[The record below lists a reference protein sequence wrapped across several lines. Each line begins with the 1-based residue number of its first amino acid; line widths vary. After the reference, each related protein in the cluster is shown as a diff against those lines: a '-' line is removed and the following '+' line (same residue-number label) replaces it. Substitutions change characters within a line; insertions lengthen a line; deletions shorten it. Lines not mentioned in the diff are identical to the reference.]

1 MTGFDHDVAIVGSG
15 PAGIAAATAL
25 SNAGIQDIVVYER
38 EGEIGGVPRHTHH
51 PSFGLLVFKRPLTGP
66 GFIRALVRRC
76 PAVRFKT
83 NATITAIRAGGALD
97 IAPAA
102 GLHTIRARHIILA
115 TGTRETPLHARLVS
129 GLRPQG
135 VTTTGALQKF
145 VYLENMRQFRRPV
158 IVGTELV
165 SFSALWTLRHAGLK
179 PVAMIEANARITAYA
194 PAVLFARI
202 MRVPIL
208 YNTRI
213 TDIGGIDVLEQISVE
228 RPGSRPENIP
238 CDGLIFSGGFVG
250 ENTVA
255 CASHLELNLKTRIPL
270 TDQNRVT
277 SDPDVSAIGNAI
289 HPADMGDQ
297 CYLEGLRAGTHVAA
311 ILGTPKAGKIA
322 PPEVWVK
329 IRHGDGVKM
338 TTPSFVRARASG
350 DTVFDLAFHT
360 TSEFRGIVRV
370 SQGSNVLFEKN
381 RHYLP
386 ARRITLRGLRLK
398 NVAGETF
405 QPIDVALIQMG

>member
-25 SNAGIQDIVVYER
+25 SRAGIRDIVVYER

-76 PAVRFKT
+76 PAVRFET
-83 NATITAIRAGGALD
+83 NAAITAIRAGGALD
-97 IAPAA
+97 IATPD
-102 GLHTIRARHIILA
+102 GLRTIRARHIILA
-115 TGTRETPLHARLVS
+115 TGARETPRHARLVS

-135 VTTTGALQKF
+135 VTTTGAVQQF
-145 VYLENMRQFRRPV
+145 VYLENMRPFRRPI

-194 PAVLFARI
+194 PAVLFARF
-202 MRVPIL
+202 MGVPIR
-208 YNTRI
+208 YNTKI
-213 TDIGGIDVLEQISVE
+213 TDIAGIETLEHISVE
-228 RPGSRPENIP
+228 RPGSGPEKLA
-238 CDGLIFSGGFVG
+238 CDGLIFSGCFVG

-255 CASHLELNLKTRIPL
+255 GASHLRLGAENRIPL
-270 TDQNRVT
+270 VDQNRVT
-277 SDPDVSAIGNAI
+277 SDPVVSAIGNAI

-297 CYLEGLRAGTHVAA
+297 CYLEGLKAGAHVAA
-311 ILGTPKAGKIA
+311 ILGTPRAVKSA
-322 PPEVWVK
+322 PPAVLVN
-329 IRHGDGVKM
+329 IRHGDAVKM
-338 TTPSFVRARASG
+338 TTPSFLRTRVTG

-370 SQGSNVLFEKN
+370 SHGNDVLYEKS

-386 ARRITLRGLRLK
+386 ARRITLRRLRLK
-398 NVAGETF
+398 NAAGDAA
-405 QPIDVALIQMG
+405 QPIDVALIEKS

>member
-25 SNAGIQDIVVYER
+25 SRAGIRDIVVYER
-38 EGEIGGVPRHTHH
+38 EGEIGGVPRHTQH

-66 GFIRALVRRC
+66 GFIRALVGRC
-76 PAVRFKT
+76 PAVRFET

-97 IAPAA
+97 IATPA
-102 GLHTIRARHIILA
+102 GLRTIRARHIILA
-115 TGTRETPLHARLVS
+115 TGARETPRHARLVS

-135 VTTTGALQKF
+135 VTTTGALQQF
-145 VYLENMRQFRRPV
+145 VYLQNMRPFRRPI

-179 PVAMIEANARITAYA
+179 PVAMIEANNRITAYA
-194 PAVLFARI
+194 PATLFARI

-208 YNTRI
+208 YNTKI
-213 TDIGGIDVLEQISVE
+213 TDIGGIEALDHISVT
-228 RPGSRPENIP
+228 RAGRGPEKLP
-238 CDGLIFSGGFVG
+238 CDGVIFSGCFVG

-255 CASHLELNLKTRIPL
+255 GASHLQVNLTTRIPL
-270 TDQNRVT
+270 VDQNWVT

-297 CYLEGLRAGTHVAA
+297 CYLEGLKAGAHVAA
-311 ILGTPKAGKIA
+311 ILGQTRSAKPA
-322 PPEVWVK
+322 PSEVLVN
-329 IRHGDGVKM
+329 IRHGDAVKM
-338 TTPSFVRARASG
+338 TTPSFLRTKTTG
-350 DTVFDLAFHT
+350 ETLFDLAFHT
-360 TSEFRGIVRV
+360 TCEFRGAVRV
-370 SQGSNVLFEKN
+370 SHGNDVLYEKT

-386 ARRITLRGLRLK
+386 ARRIALRRLRLK
-398 NVAGETF
+398 NAAGDAA
-405 QPIDVALIQMG
+405 QPIEVTLIEKG